1 MTTVNRA
8 NRFDN
13 TNYLTIIFN
22 DRHNL
27 SGALDTMADK
37 MTDSQRSRYNTAI
50 ANMVH
55 YYTASEDMTEFNNL
69 YRKLRYGI

>member
-1 MTTVNRA
+1 
-8 NRFDN
+8 
-13 TNYLTIIFN
+13 
-22 DRHNL
+22 
-27 SGALDTMADK
+27 MADK